1 MPSPR
6 LSLAPTFLSSFSPL
20 LLRKEIQPF
29 HLCLSLCVV
38 LDLGFPPL
46 NETFCHQ
53 GNEKFSHPH
62 VFSFW
67 YGGTFSR
74 PCSLPGV
81 LSVKCVCCNERIMT
95 NEMKLNRFDQMGIAL
110 ECSIMDQYLIWSEFC
125 FDDAS
130 LKQRSYFHLMS
141 RKENVQKWFFFTHR
155 GICGLVILKGEKQLL
170 DVFSNCNRSKQ
181 NVTVGSRFKVL
192 KNRTTSAV
200 GIKDS
205 IGCKILGCCEDL
217 WEAGYSNK
225 FAGNYYKRD

>member
-6 LSLAPTFLSSFSPL
+6 LSLASTFLSSFSPL

-110 ECSIMDQYLIWSEFC
+110 ECSIMDQYLIWSQFC

-141 RKENVQKWFFFTHR
+141 RKENVQKWFFHSPRHLRACHPERRKTIIGCF
-155 GICGLVILKGEKQLL
+155 
-170 DVFSNCNRSKQ
+170 FSNCNRSKQ
-181 NVTVGSRFKVL
+181 NVTVGSRFQGFK
-192 KNRTTSAV
+192 K
-200 GIKDS
+200 
-205 IGCKILGCCEDL
+205 
-217 WEAGYSNK
+217 
-225 FAGNYYKRD
+225 

>member
-6 LSLAPTFLSSFSPL
+6 LSLASTFLSSFSPL

-95 NEMKLNRFDQMGIAL
+95 NEMKLNRFDQVGIAL
-110 ECSIMDQYLIWSEFC
+110 ECSIMDQYLIWSQFC

-141 RKENVQKWFFFTHR
+141 RKENVQKLFFSLTAASA
-155 GICGLVILKGEKQLL
+155 GLSSWKEKNYYWMF
-170 DVFSNCNRSKQ
+170 FSNCNRSKQ

-192 KNRTTSAV
+192 KNRTTSA
-200 GIKDS
+200 
-205 IGCKILGCCEDL
+205 
-217 WEAGYSNK
+217 
-225 FAGNYYKRD
+225 